1 MSSESA
7 SPTVGLIL
15 LQNGCPLSHLQNR
28 AEKWMF
34 QAVEMLNNKWTWSH
48 QAARSERLSLIDR
61 VILSRSRDQCFG
73 KSVWPQHLPGGRDAL
88 GSPAQTFIST
98 GSSNLRIKTQRTSWK
113 RWREGGEAW
122 DWEWVSWSLRSKRKI
137 SLQPRHGGVGGR
149 LSLEQVHV
157 GPVGVNKNPV
167 FVNVPLHSSIYSSI
181 ESTDRC
187 GMSVLLVSGL
197 RCPNR
202 LGFGRQRPGLWGGPS
217 LSQDSDASSWVC
229 SWRFRHSPVFRKDR
243 LAFNPS
249 LW

>member
-1 MSSESA
+1 M
-7 SPTVGLIL
+7 
-15 LQNGCPLSHLQNR
+15 
-28 AEKWMF
+28 
-34 QAVEMLNNKWTWSH
+34 
-48 QAARSERLSLIDR
+48 
-61 VILSRSRDQCFG
+61 
-73 KSVWPQHLPGGRDAL
+73 
-88 GSPAQTFIST
+88 
-98 GSSNLRIKTQRTSWK
+98 
-113 RWREGGEAW
+113 
-122 DWEWVSWSLRSKRKI
+122 SWSLRSKRKI

-167 FVNVPLHSSIYSSI
+167 FVDVPLHSSIYSSI

-229 SWRFRHSPVFRKDR
+229 S
-243 LAFNPS
+243 
-249 LW
+249 